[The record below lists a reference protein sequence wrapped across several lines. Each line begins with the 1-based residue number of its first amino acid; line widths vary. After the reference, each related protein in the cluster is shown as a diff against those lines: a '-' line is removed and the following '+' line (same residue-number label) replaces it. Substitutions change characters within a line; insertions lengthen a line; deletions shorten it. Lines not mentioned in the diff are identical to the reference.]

1 MKKGRTENQ
10 CGKDQPDAE
19 VAALLRGF
27 CFQRQSSPECPKVKR
42 VFPPKSD
49 CRESPRGSSKATT
62 REETEPSE
70 YVKGALTQDGCE
82 AEGLEGRVSA
92 MSACWHSEG

>member
-1 MKKGRTENQ
+1 
-10 CGKDQPDAE
+10 
-19 VAALLRGF
+19 
-27 CFQRQSSPECPKVKR
+27 VKR

-82 AEGLEGRVSA
+82 AEGLEGRVICHECLLALRRGVGPAGGGNSGGDA
-92 MSACWHSEG
+92 VDQEVGPFDIFT